1 MADQAQEIRDM
12 KKGNVRYLSD
22 LKSEAPGKDRK
33 VITFTSGKGGVGKTN
48 LAVNLGI
55 SLMKFGHRVL
65 VVDADLGLANV
76 DLLLGLT
83 PRNNLSHVI
92 CGKKSIE
99 DIVVTGPS
107 GIKIVPCSSGGKRN
121 TEITS
126 EDRRSIM
133 ASITGNPELGD
144 TVFIDTGGGI
154 TDNIVEFLLLADE
167 VFLVT
172 TPEPTSIMDSYGMI
186 KILAQEKDNARVRLI
201 VNMAGDN
208 ADAEHVLSTMKLIT
222 KQFFNVELDYLGWVS
237 YDQNIFRAVR
247 AQQPFVLYNPAC
259 RAARDIDRIAMKLAD
274 YEVGI
279 RAERGLKSWLKK
291 LGSVFRS

>member
-1 MADQAQEIRDM
+1 MADQAQKIREM

-22 LKSEAPGKDRK
+22 LKSDTSENERK

-48 LAVNLGI
+48 IAVNLGI

-65 VVDADLGLANV
+65 LVDADLGLANV

-83 PRNNLSHVI
+83 PRNNLSHVLA
-92 CGKKSIE
+92 GKKSLE
-99 DIVVTGPS
+99 DVVITGPS

-121 TEITS
+121 IRITS
-126 EDRRSIM
+126 DDRREIVSAIN
-133 ASITGNPELGD
+133 SNRELGD

-154 TDNIVEFLLLADE
+154 TDNIIDFLLLADE

-186 KILAQEKDNARVRLI
+186 KILAQEKEKSLVRLI
-201 VNMAGDN
+201 VNMAGDSS
-208 ADAEHVLSTMKLIT
+208 DAEHVLSTMKLIT

-237 YDQNIFRAVR
+237 YDQNVFRAVR
-247 AQQPFVLYNPAC
+247 AQQPFVLYNPSC
-259 RAARDIDRIAMKLAD
+259 RAARDVDRIAMKLAN

-279 RAERGLKSWLKK
+279 RAESGIKRWLKK
-291 LGSVFRS
+291 IGSIFTG